1 MQTKPFYGWKLL
13 CIFWVIIVFNFT
25 FPTFGT
31 SVVNT
36 YMAKAMHLNGKQH
49 GLAFTVFSL
58 MAGLPGPLVAI
69 SIRKY
74 GIRPTLVIGT
84 LITSFGAF
92 LMATRVNTLT
102 QAVLVFGI
110 DRRRGRGHGGHHRA
124 ASRDRALVL
133 QETWTRDVADA
144 DFVRHRRIHRGAD
157 AEWRDRAS
165 RWRLASGVVAD
176 VGHVAGC
183 GIDCRVFRA

>member
-13 CIFWVIIVFNFT
+13 CVFWVIIVFNFT

-74 GIRPTLVIGT
+74 GIRRLAG
-84 LITSFGAF
+84 S
-92 LMATRVNTLT
+92 
-102 QAVLVFGI
+102 
-110 DRRRGRGHGGHHRA
+110 
-124 ASRDRALVL
+124 
-133 QETWTRDVADA
+133 
-144 DFVRHRRIHRGAD
+144 
-157 AEWRDRAS
+157 RAS
-165 RWRLASGVVAD
+165 RKSCVGRRDDPVERRNCGEIRAD
-176 VGHVAGC
+176 
-183 GIDCRVFRA
+183 